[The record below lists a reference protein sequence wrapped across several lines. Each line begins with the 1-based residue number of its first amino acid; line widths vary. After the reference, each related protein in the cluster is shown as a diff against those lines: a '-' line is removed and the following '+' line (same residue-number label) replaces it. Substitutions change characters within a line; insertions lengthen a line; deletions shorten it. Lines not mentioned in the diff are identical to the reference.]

1 MNGIRYSLALAAL
14 CFMPALRAQTSN
26 IIVFSEAG
34 EKFTLLVD
42 GDQRNEAPATRVEAK
57 GIKNATPLLVVNFA
71 DPSLPSIRQN
81 GYMEAGQ
88 EYTLRIT
95 TNKKGQRVL
104 RPQGQ
109 TPLSAAGEPA
119 AKPAPAQFTDDA
131 PATKGEVI
139 ATDGPSGTTTTTT
152 TTVTEGGPGN
162 VNMSIGVNGMGINMH
177 VNDGTGG
184 TTTTSSTTTTT
195 TTSTTT
201 GTSRTSPHV
210 HEHGADRTEAAVG
223 GACRSAMPA
232 AEFDK
237 AKGSI
242 QAKGFDETKLTLAKQ
257 IAGGNCLTS
266 EQVKA
271 VMGLFGFE
279 DNKLDFAKFAY
290 DRVYDQGNF
299 YKVNDAFSFSS
310 SVDEL
315 NTYIQGR

>member
-1 MNGIRYSLALAAL
+1 
-14 CFMPALRAQTSN
+14 MPALRAQTSN

-34 EKFTLLVD
+34 EKFTFLVD
-42 GDQRNEAPATRVEAK
+42 GDQKNEAPATRVEAK
-57 GIKNATPLLVVNFA
+57 GIKNETPLLVVNFA
-71 DPSLPSIRQN
+71 DASIPSIRQN

-109 TPLSAAGEPA
+109 TPLSAAGTPD

-139 ATDGPSGTTTTTT
+139 ATDVPSGTGTTTTTTT

-184 TTTTSSTTTTT
+184 TTTTTSSTTTTTT

-201 GTSRTSPHV
+201 GTNRTSPHV

-232 AEFDK
+232 AEFEK

-279 DNKLDFAKFAY
+279 ANKLDFAKFAY
-290 DRVYDQGNF
+290 DRVYDQGSY